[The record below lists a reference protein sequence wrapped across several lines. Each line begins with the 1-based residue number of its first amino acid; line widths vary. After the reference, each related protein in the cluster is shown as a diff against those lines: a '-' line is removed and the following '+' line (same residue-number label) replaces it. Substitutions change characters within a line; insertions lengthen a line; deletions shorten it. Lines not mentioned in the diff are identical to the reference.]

1 MYATPLGSLDDTLAK
16 HLILKA
22 FFKSLTLQHF
32 RERLAHLEALPQL
45 ALLGLVS
52 GIATGGVM
60 VFFILSLNFVTTFF
74 LGIHPEDH
82 ESLPLLSRAIAPV
95 IGCLLLAVI
104 YRLSKKRWR
113 ACGVGHVIER
123 FTFNQGYMPW
133 QNALLQFM
141 NAIVSLA
148 SGLSAGREGPA
159 VHMGASISSLI
170 GIKLQLPNNSIR
182 LLVGCGSAAAIGA
195 SFNTP
200 IAGVIFAMEVIMAE
214 YTLVGFTPIILA
226 SVAGT
231 AFSQWLLGGES
242 LFDTTPVALYTLAEL
257 PWVAA
262 SGIIVGIFSAF
273 FISYSGFLFRVRH
286 WPVEFRF
293 LIAGLMTAT
302 FALFLPSLMGSGF
315 DLVNLSFS
323 GELGLGLLLFLA
335 ICKLILTAT
344 AFGLGVPIGII
355 GPIMVTGGLIGAATG
370 HVGAFLV
377 DTQVSDISI
386 YAMIGMASMM
396 AACLQAPLAGLMALL
411 ELTTNPHIIL
421 PGMLAVVSATLSSR
435 YLLPD
440 HPSVFQYAL
449 ELQGVSLKHPALSQV
464 LSRTGISAVMSRD
477 FKRCTNI
484 LNTGLAKTILTAK
497 PRWLL
502 IHEDDNNHFVL
513 LPTADL
519 ANYLYLREQEGKEE
533 LAQIRLNEVPS
544 EDRISASPLPQ
555 TATLAEAQT
564 RVADMRTDALY
575 ITGPNGEVVGIV
587 TPEMIESFY
596 R

>member
-1 MYATPLGSLDDTLAK
+1 MANNLFR
-16 HLILKA
+16 KA
-22 FFKSLTLQHF
+22 FLQRLTLQHF
-32 RERLAHLEALPQL
+32 RERLAHLDALPQL
-45 ALLGLVS
+45 ALLGLIS

-60 VFFILSLNFVTTFF
+60 VIFIISLKGLTELF
-74 LGIHPEDH
+74 LGIEPENH
-82 ESLPLLSRAIAPV
+82 EALDLTTRVLAPI
-95 IGCLLLAVI
+95 IGCLLLALI
-104 YRLSKKRWR
+104 FRLSKKRWR
-113 ACGVGHVIER
+113 ASGVGHVIER
-123 FTFNQGYMPW
+123 FTFNQGHMPW
-133 QNALLQFM
+133 P
-141 NAIVSLA
+141 NAIGQFFNAIIALG

-159 VHMGASISSLI
+159 VHMGASISSLM
-170 GIKLQLPNNSIR
+170 GVHLKLPNNSIR

-226 SVAGT
+226 SVTGT
-231 AFSQWLLGGES
+231 ALSQWLLGGES
-242 LFDTTPVALYTLAEL
+242 LFNATPQALYTLAEL
-257 PWVAA
+257 PWVSA
-262 SGIIVGIFSAF
+262 SGIIVGVFAAI
-273 FISYSGFLFRVRH
+273 FISYSGLLFRTHH
-286 WPVEFRF
+286 WPVEIRF
-293 LIAGLMTAT
+293 LLAGLLTAA
-302 FALFLPSLMGSGF
+302 FAALLPSLMGSGF

-323 GELGLGLLLFLA
+323 GDLGLGLLLFLA
-335 ICKLILTAT
+335 ICKLLLTAT
-344 AFGLGVPIGII
+344 TFGLGVPIGII
-355 GPIMVTGGLIGAATG
+355 GPIMVIGGLFGAATG
-370 HVGAFLV
+370 HIGAFLAGG
-377 DTQVSDISI
+377 QVSDISI

-396 AACLQAPLAGLMALL
+396 AACLQAPLAALMALM
-411 ELTTNPHIIL
+411 ELTANPHIIM
-421 PGMLAVVSATLSSR
+421 PGMLAVVSATLTSR

-440 HPSVFQYAL
+440 HPSIFQYAL
-449 ELQGVSLKHPALSQV
+449 ELKGLKLHDPALSQI

-484 LNTGLAKTILTAK
+484 LNTGLAKTILAAK

-502 IHEDDNNHFVL
+502 IHEDDNDHFVL

-564 RVADMRTDALY
+564 RVTDMRTDALY